1 VLAVPLFFPKGAH
14 KLTVL
19 PGLSLLNFKKDF
31 SEVRFIPGFTP
42 GLHRPWLASRSTS
55 ELLSSSLNILYMIRY
70 YFTHIG
76 DKYNSEFKNLLKRT
90 YTFYDETSY

>member
-19 PGLSLLNFKKDF
+19 PGLSLLKFKKDF

-42 GLHRPWLASRSTS
+42 GLHRPWLAEKIHFRITLFIT
-55 ELLSSSLNILYMIRY
+55 ECPVY
-70 YFTHIG
+70 G
-76 DKYNSEFKNLLKRT
+76 
-90 YTFYDETSY
+90 